1 MHNYLGRKNQ
11 WKSSIKILYLILLP
25 LRNFELNLSLQV
37 STNSRSL
44 NKTVS
49 NTFVLRKFKQ
59 HSKWVWQNAFSSFI
73 FSLCIILQQSKS
85 NGLTEISF
93 KGKTKSSQNQNKT
106 LLQRK
111 FSEPGDEL
119 QMWKFSDTTKI
130 SLTLRTK
137 EMQYNS

>member
-1 MHNYLGRKNQ
+1 MTIVGRKNQ

-25 LRNFELNLSLQV
+25 LKNSELNSSLQV
-37 STNSRSL
+37 STNCRSL

-49 NTFVLRKFKQ
+49 NTFVLQKFKQ
-59 HSKWVWQNAFSSFI
+59 HSKWVWQNVCSSFI

-85 NGLTEISF
+85 NGHTEISF
-93 KGKTKSSQNQNKT
+93 KEKIKSSQNQNKT
-106 LLQRK
+106 LQQRK

-119 QMWKFSDTTKI
+119 QMWKFLDTTKI